1 MTDLAVDHDT
11 KRPFSLPVLT
21 IADGLLLLLV
31 GLAAISRLANLARL
45 PLSPSEAENGLAVW
59 QFWQPGG
66 MTTAVYSPLYF
77 SLTALISQVV
87 GLTDATVRL
96 VPAMAGVALV
106 ASPVLFRRWL
116 GNMGVLISS
125 LLLAISPLATI
136 TSRTANGDALALLTA
151 MGLAAGWL
159 HWQTTGE
166 KRWQT
171 VTAVSLGLGLA
182 TSPLFYTAL
191 LTFGGAWWLQRKWGV
206 GSEAWQE
213 TPHTPHPTPH
223 SLLLPLLLTF
233 PAATTLFLI
242 NPAGIGAAAQ
252 VAGQWLGQFGL
263 IGNMADPFLVLLRY
277 ELPLLLGLLGVLN
290 GRFFTNNEKGLETQ
304 RLGDSETNLPISQS
318 PNLQSLVSLWLLLS
332 LVIMLLQAGQ
342 TSNALLVLLPAYL
355 LVGQLGNTFFAQTTN
370 YLTGW
375 LAGGLFFLAVLSF
388 VNLAR
393 YLKLATINAPALS
406 HLWFTTMGVIIAAFA
421 LYMVWTWEEKSAVY
435 QGVLLALLGLFVF
448 YQWGLGW
455 NLAHQWGNDPRER
468 WVQTATDDDIRL
480 LLQMVRDVSRQGA
493 GSDSDLELFSA
504 MDSPLLRWYLRPFLR
519 AQFGTA
525 VPAVATQPLI
535 ITPASQTEPSFGSDY
550 LGTDY
555 AYLRPDVPVTLANSS
570 SPLADTLRWWLF
582 HTSPLPIPEERLIVW
597 VRSDVGQP

>member
-21 IADGLLLLLV
+21 IADGLLLLVV
-31 GLAAISRLANLARL
+31 GAAAIMRLATLAQL

-66 MTTAVYSPLYF
+66 VPTAVNTPLYF
-77 SLTALISQVV
+77 TLTTLLSQLV
-87 GLTDATVRL
+87 GLSDATVRL
-96 VPAMAGVALV
+96 VPALAGVALV

-116 GNMGVLISS
+116 GNAGMLISS
-125 LLLAISPLATI
+125 LLLAISPLATL
-136 TSRTANGDALALLTA
+136 TARTANGDALTMLAA

-159 HWQTTGE
+159 NWQATGE

-191 LTFGGAWWLQRKWGV
+191 VTVGGAVWFLQASKKAGEQ
-206 GSEAWQE
+206 GSRGAGE
-213 TPHTPHPTPH
+213 H
-223 SLLLPLLLTF
+223 SPLPPRTSAPLLSLLTF
-233 PAATTLFLI
+233 LTAATLFLWY
-242 NPAGIGAAAQ
+242 PAGLGAAAQ
-252 VAGQWLGQFGL
+252 VAGRWLGQFGVV
-263 IGNMADPFLVLLRY
+263 GNMADPYLVLLRY
-277 ELPLLLGLLGVLN
+277 ELPVLLGLVWGIISSK
-290 GRFFTNNEKGLETQ
+290 NEIRDWRLE
-304 RLGDSETNLPISQS
+304 SANLHQSPI
-318 PNLQSLVSLWLLLS
+318 PNLQSLLTLWLLLT
-332 LVIMLLQAGQ
+332 LILMPLQAGQ
-342 TSNALLVLLPAYL
+342 NSNALLVILPAYL
-355 LVGQLGNTFFAQTTN
+355 LVGHLGSRLFAQPLH

-375 LAGGLFFLAVLSF
+375 LAGGLVFLAMLAF
-388 VNLAR
+388 VNFAR
-393 YLKLATINAPALS
+393 YLKLASINSPALS
-406 HLWFTTMGVIIAAFA
+406 HLWFTSMGAIIAVFA
-421 LYMVWTWEEKSAVY
+421 LYMIWTWGETSAVY
-435 QGVLLALLGLFVF
+435 QGTVLALLGLFVF

-455 NLAHQWGNDPRER
+455 GMAQRWGNDPRER
-468 WVQTATDDDIRL
+468 WVQTATDGDIRL
-480 LLQMVRDVSRQGA
+480 LVQLVQDVSRQGA

-504 MDSPLLRWYLRPFLR
+504 VDSPLLRWYLRPFPR

-525 VPAVATQPLI
+525 VPAAATQPLI

-555 AYLRPDVPVTLANSS
+555 AWLRPDVAVTLQNSS
-570 SPLADTLRWWLF
+570 SPLSDTFRWWLF